1 MGGAELTCP
10 KCGGEVLLVD
20 VPRGGKAMWCSWCER
35 MYYDPKMSEEE
46 LREAFMRQ
54 FGGKDDKA

>member
-1 MGGAELTCP
+1 M
-10 KCGGEVLLVD
+10 LLVD

-35 MYYDPKMSEEE
+35 MYYDPRMSEEE
-46 LREAFMRQ
+46 PREAFMRQ